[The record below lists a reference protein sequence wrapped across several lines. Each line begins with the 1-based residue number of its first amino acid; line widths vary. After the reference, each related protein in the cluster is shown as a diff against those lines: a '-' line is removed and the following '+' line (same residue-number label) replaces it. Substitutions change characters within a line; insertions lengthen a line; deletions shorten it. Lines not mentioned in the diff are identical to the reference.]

1 MGILIKIIDKC
12 LSKYV
17 NYKYKC
23 VLSKLGFCGKNVS
36 LNTVRIHN
44 PHNVFL
50 YDNTNILP
58 GFIFISHRG
67 QFFFHQGSA
76 AAQNLTVVTDS
87 HIRKVGK
94 LFKDEEL
101 FYKYKDNISENV
113 VVEEDVWIGTNV
125 TLLPGVTIGRGSNVG
140 AGTVIRG
147 KVPPYSIV
155 SGNPGKVICFTFTP
169 EEIIEHEKA
178 LYPEEDR
185 LPLELLEKNYEKYFL
200 KRLKEIKE
208 FNRL

>member
-1 MGILIKIIDKC
+1 M
-12 LSKYV
+12 
-17 NYKYKC
+17 
-23 VLSKLGFCGKNVS
+23 
-36 LNTVRIHN
+36 NTVRIHN

-155 SGNPGKVICFTFTP
+155 SGNPGKVIGFTFTP

>member
-1 MGILIKIIDKC
+1 M
-12 LSKYV
+12 
-17 NYKYKC
+17 
-23 VLSKLGFCGKNVS
+23 
-36 LNTVRIHN
+36 NTVRIHN

-140 AGTVIRG
+140 AWNCYSRESTTLFNSFWKSRKGNWLYFYTRG
-147 KVPPYSIV
+147 
-155 SGNPGKVICFTFTP
+155 N
-169 EEIIEHEKA
+169 H
-178 LYPEEDR
+178 
-185 LPLELLEKNYEKYFL
+185 
-200 KRLKEIKE
+200 
-208 FNRL
+208 

>member
-1 MGILIKIIDKC
+1 
-12 LSKYV
+12 
-17 NYKYKC
+17 
-23 VLSKLGFCGKNVS
+23 
-36 LNTVRIHN
+36 
-44 PHNVFL
+44 
-50 YDNTNILP
+50 
-58 GFIFISHRG
+58 
-67 QFFFHQGSA
+67 
-76 AAQNLTVVTDS
+76 LTVVTDS

-155 SGNPGKVICFTFTP
+155 SGNPGKVIGFTFTP